1 MAIIKSFSPFQN
13 LSNFN
18 VFLEDNDPNSEYFR
32 ITEFQETFTGGKNG
46 FLIEGSEFLKPSTEV
61 KLELLDV
68 EGNPIFFIP
77 GEGIPEYYEG
87 VSKLVSVHVYEDTP
101 IGQGKI
107 TILGELERY
116 IDERGIEREVPDEW
130 KGVYNVKW
138 ERTFRVNKNLNNET
152 IVRFV
157 KRPQVQIDEI
167 VKPFFTKEIPQITQ
181 TGSASGIGENPVEG
195 TNLIGYTAGTL
206 YRIAITDDSNF
217 TASVDENV
225 ITFPDLGYSSTV
237 REVLNNKEVL
247 VDVPYT
253 ENNIVTNFQN
263 QFYTTT
269 FEDLESQSTV
279 ESALTG
285 SFGKIKLN
293 RLKTFVGDVA
303 RVKVFRKSRNEVGD
317 FQLVQDARIEST
329 ELLRDITVQDDTE
342 VFYGN
347 FTQNILDTYWETGS
361 DDHPIILDDSKL
373 FGGIQVDYDEG
384 IGGTQTFITSES
396 FEIEDDVE
404 YTLSFKT
411 IFDGTPSTDKNTRV
425 LLSGSN
431 YEQVISTTIPSA
443 SFNTRQ
449 NISQNFIATTSS
461 LDTKLQFEFVGADWY
476 ISKVSLKN
484 AQETSFSPDELTLIQ
499 DVPRRLPQETFDF
512 RFEFYD
518 VNNNFIPVSVTAT
531 KEFVGGNDFR
541 TDQKLF
547 TFESDR
553 TAFRFITSSL
563 GNPPFQQIR
572 FSNTIQ
578 NLTGSVLYTSQAFDI
593 DGNLITSES
602 YHDSGVVEYPG
613 GFSGS
618 YPGLLQNP
626 SNAGALLPIANFSGS
641 VSGVTVGSIIYT
653 ASLEGLQEFET
664 IFRFEDGEDA
674 PALIVTSNTNQFIY
688 EPTELRPKPL
698 GQEVRIKA
706 QRKNLAS
713 LTSPITINSGSG
725 TPPLTVGTDTN
736 GIANYSIL
744 ATTFSASFA
753 GQDGAFPEVTY
764 QFTSSDEFNNEFTD
778 EITVSPV
785 INFDG
790 LSVVLSNETIFLL
803 PKLM

>member
-1 MAIIKSFSPFQN
+1 MAIIKSFSPLQN

-18 VFLEDNDPNSEYFR
+18 VFLEDTDPNSEYFR

-46 FLIEGSEFLKPSTEV
+46 FLIEGSEFLKPTTEV

-116 IDERGIEREVPDEW
+116 IDEQGIEREVPDEW

-157 KRPQVQIDEI
+157 KRPQVQVEEI

-181 TGSASGIGENPVEG
+181 TGSASGIGENPPEG
-195 TNLIGYTAGTL
+195 TNLTGYTAGTL
-206 YRIAITDDSNF
+206 YRLAITDDSNF
-217 TASVDENV
+217 TSSVDENI
-225 ITFPDLGYSSTV
+225 ITFTDLGYSSTV

-253 ENNIVTNFQN
+253 ENNVVTNFQN
-263 QFYTTT
+263 QSYTTT

-285 SFGKIKLN
+285 SFAKIKLN

-347 FTQNILDTYWETGS
+347 FTQNILDTYWVSGS
-361 DDHPIILDDSKL
+361 NDHPISLDDTKL
-373 FGGIQVDYDEG
+373 FGGIQVDYNEG
-384 IGGTQTFITSES
+384 IGGTQTLITSES
-396 FEIEDDVE
+396 FQIEDDVE
-404 YTLSFKT
+404 YNLSFKT
-411 IFDGTPSTDKNTRV
+411 LFDGTINSSKTLTAFLTSSYSSSYEGEDILVQVRQDFVSRSAEPSFNNRV
-425 LLSGSN
+425 NISENLVSTFSGS
-431 YEQVISTTIPSA
+431 A
-443 SFNTRQ
+443 R
-449 NISQNFIATTSS
+449 
-461 LDTKLQFEFVGADWY
+461 LGFEFVGADWY
-476 ISKVSLKN
+476 VSKVSLKN

-541 TDQKLF
+541 TEQKLF

-553 TAFRFITSSL
+553 TAFRYVTGSVR
-563 GNPPFQQIR
+563 NPENQQIQFR
-572 FSNTIQ
+572 TTQQ
-578 NLTGSVLYTSQAFDI
+578 NLTGSITYASQAFDLT
-593 DGNLITSES
+593 GSEL
-602 YHDSGVVEYPG
+602 DANEWIQ
-613 GFSGS
+613 
-618 YPGLLQNP
+618 YPGLLTQVTP
-626 SNAGALLPIANFSGS
+626 AGALLTIDNFEGIYDTASYGDRPY
-641 VSGVTVGSIIYT
+641 VGSIIYT
-653 ASLEGLQEFET
+653 ASIEDRQEFET

-688 EPTELRPKPL
+688 EPTQLRPKPL

-706 QRKNLAS
+706 QRKNLGS
-713 LTSPITINSGSG
+713 LFRDIEIYASGSLGKDKLYG
-725 TPPLTVGTDTN
+725 TGSFTTLGYPDISGSVTEILGTGVSTYTLSA
-736 GIANYSIL
+736 IQ
-744 ATTFSASFA
+744 FSQSFA
-753 GQDGAFPEVTY
+753 GEDGPYGDITY
-764 QFTSSDEFNNEFTD
+764 EFSSSDEFDN
-778 EITVSPV
+778 TVLTHK
-785 INFDG
+785 G
-790 LSVVLSNETIFLL
+790 
-803 PKLM
+803 